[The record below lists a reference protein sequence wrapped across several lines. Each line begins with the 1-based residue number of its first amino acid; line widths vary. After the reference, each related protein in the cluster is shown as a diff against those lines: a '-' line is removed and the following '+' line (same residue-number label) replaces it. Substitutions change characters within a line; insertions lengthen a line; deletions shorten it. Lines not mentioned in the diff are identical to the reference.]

1 MYDMVEGMIQTAIE
15 THTNDT
21 ELEPVILWAR
31 LISNILSPPVVWA
44 VLAFPIALRDA
55 ESQGQAILWAGVYT
69 LLVCLF
75 PLAYIAWMVRQG
87 KISDLHMKL
96 RKERLRPFLVSMAC
110 TAVAW
115 WSLRLMGAPPVV
127 PQFALFSL
135 VQITVMALITM
146 VWQISMHAMSIT
158 CAVVAIG
165 LLFGLAPALVA
176 TPLIPLVGA
185 ARLKLHRHTPAQV
198 VAGTLVGALI
208 PVLLFALVA

>member
-1 MYDMVEGMIQTAIE
+1 MVVGMIQSAIE
-15 THTNDT
+15 TPMHET

-31 LISNILSPPVVWA
+31 LISNIFSPPVVWA
-44 VLAFPIALRDA
+44 VLAFPIAFRDA
-55 ESQGQAILWAGVYT
+55 YSQGQAIVWAGVYT

-75 PLAYIAWMVRQG
+75 PLAYIAWMVHRG
-87 KISDLHMKL
+87 KITDIHMKL
-96 RKERLRPFLVSMAC
+96 RKDRLRPFLVSIAC

-115 WSLRLMGAPPVV
+115 WVLRLLGAPSVV

-135 VQITVMALITM
+135 VQLTVMAVITL
-146 VWQISMHAMSIT
+146 VWQISMHTMSIS

-165 LLFGLAPALVA
+165 LLFGLAPALLA

-208 PVLLFALVA
+208 PVLLFAFVA